1 MKYLNKRRSLL
12 MGLIVVITML
22 LCLLAIHANQFWVEF
37 ITIFNGIM
45 MPLISMVN
53 VYVFYKLTKIA
64 SEMDASRLKID
75 KERHDRELLMQFR
88 NKELDLFDRISS
100 SALLYEANDSSWHSM
115 MLYIESFYTSKLP
128 LFALKKDSVLAQ
140 NIKAFQDAICAN
152 YNKIQN
158 GERID
163 SGVILDLLRQKNA
176 IISTLQIDMLV

>member
-1 MKYLNKRRSLL
+1 
-12 MGLIVVITML
+12 
-22 LCLLAIHANQFWVEF
+22 
-37 ITIFNGIM
+37 M